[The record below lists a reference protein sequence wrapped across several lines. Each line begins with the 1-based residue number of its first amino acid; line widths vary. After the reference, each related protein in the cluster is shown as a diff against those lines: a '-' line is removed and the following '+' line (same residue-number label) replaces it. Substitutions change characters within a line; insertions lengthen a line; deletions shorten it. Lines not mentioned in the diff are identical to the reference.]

1 MEKKPINRNLKN
13 LIFNRRGA
21 LCAPVGWIWFCFAGE
36 RSSTLRAYIIPF
48 VVLAAAER
56 TNLSGGEGFPLPQIK
71 AFSTGGATPPLQAVD
86 DVLLSNSDLSVSS
99 PSGGDVRQKVMP
111 PYFSLRPVPPNS
123 DLSN

>member
-1 MEKKPINRNLKN
+1 MKN

-36 RSSTLRAYIIPF
+36 RSSPLRDYIIPF

-56 TNLSGGEGFPLPQIK
+56 TNLSVGEGFPLPQIK

-86 DVLLSNSDLSVSS
+86 DVLLSNSDLSVAA
-99 PSGGDVRQKVMP
+99 PTD
-111 PYFSLRPVPPNS
+111 Y
-123 DLSN
+123 